1 MLQSQFCHRCGK
13 TWWPRR
19 PSKPARCPRCKS
31 PYWDRPRRR
40 KGAVA
45 PFKEP
50 VSKEALGRVL
60 GHEFRKAF
68 RQDEAD
74 DRSLMKALTVIKE
87 MKTAGRTWQEMGER
101 LEREFGTKLDKDQ
114 LKALVR

>member
-1 MLQSQFCHRCGK
+1 M
-13 TWWPRR
+13 
-19 PSKPARCPRCKS
+19 
-31 PYWDRPRRR
+31 
-40 KGAVA
+40 A